1 MKLVVCDDDVTLR
14 GVVSK
19 LAADA
24 GHTVLAETDSAAD
37 AVDMILRFGAEALI
51 LDLSLPWG
59 GGMRAVHDLREAGSP
74 CQVVVFTSYAADS
87 PEVRD
92 AGVRAVIEKPDFEG
106 LEEVLA
112 SLAKGEQAATPD
124 GAERRRTFEPRS
136 TMPPAG
142 ALSISGL
149 ESPLTF
155 ADALHHLEPN
165 DAVLVVHVAI
175 PDVGGGWFARLSAA
189 DHTLAVARNLRSV
202 LRTQDR
208 LTVGEPAGDDRI
220 EDLRALLLGGG
231 RPGVESVFRRL
242 ERVHSSMGLP
252 GVISAGWATAEAGMA
267 GGLVLGRA
275 DDAARRSVG
284 QPQGDRLWAG

>member
-24 GHTVLAETDSAAD
+24 GHTVLAETDSASD
-37 AVDMILRFGAEALI
+37 AVDMILRFGAEALV

-59 GGMRAVHDLREAGSP
+59 GGMRAVHDLRTAGSP

-92 AGVRAVIEKPDFEG
+92 AGVRAVIEKPDFEA
-106 LEEVLA
+106 LIEVLEG
-112 SLAKGEQAATPD
+112 LAKGAQAATPD
-124 GAERRRTFEPRS
+124 GAERRRAFVPRS
-136 TMPPAG
+136 SMPPPVAI
-142 ALSISGL
+142 SVSGL

-155 ADALHHLEPN
+155 ADALNHLEPN
-165 DAVLVVHVAI
+165 DAVLVVHVAM
-175 PDVGGGWFARLSAA
+175 PDIGGGWFARLSAA

-208 LTVGEPAGDDRI
+208 LTASEPDVDERIDDV
-220 EDLRALLLGGG
+220 RALLLGGG

-242 ERVHSSMGLP
+242 ERAHASSGLP
-252 GVISAGWATAEAGMA
+252 GVVNGGWAVAEDGMA
-267 GGLVLGRA
+267 GGLVLSRA
-275 DDAARRSVG
+275 EDAARRSVG
-284 QPQGDRLWAG
+284 RPEGDRLWAG